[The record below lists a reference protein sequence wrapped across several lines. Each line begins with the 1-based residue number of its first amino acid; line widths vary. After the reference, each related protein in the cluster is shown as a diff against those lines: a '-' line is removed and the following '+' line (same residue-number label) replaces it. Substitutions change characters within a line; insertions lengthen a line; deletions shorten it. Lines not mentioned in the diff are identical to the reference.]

1 MQSKEIGVVIK
12 THQIICHAVNGSAAE
27 VNQWN
32 KSMKKTKTNG
42 CGHESK
48 EYGKGKK
55 GKGYVEIEI
64 KMSRAPKKKGK
75 RK

>member
-1 MQSKEIGVVIK
+1 
-12 THQIICHAVNGSAAE
+12 
-27 VNQWN
+27 
-32 KSMKKTKTNG
+32 MKKTKSNS

-64 KMSRAPKKKGK
+64 KMGKMGNMPKKSTK